1 MSRPNSWLLG
11 SLVVFAATLNAASAS
26 ADPIGALETP
36 TAGQVVSGVIPVSG
50 YVLDFA
56 GVDKVELFVDG
67 SFRSRAQ
74 INIPRPD
81 IIALFPQYANS
92 PTRDPG
98 YATSLN
104 TRTLSAGPH
113 LVTIRVT
120 ETGNTKTFDIAT
132 VSVAVSSAN
141 TNSPPF
147 GAVDSPASN
156 QIEVSGSFQVSGW
169 AADDSGNIDHIDILV
184 DGNVVAGA
192 AQYGLPRPDVFALYP
207 DVPNSLNSGFVANID
222 TTAFVNGIHTIAV
235 RAFDGQGS
243 SNVLGTRTVTV
254 FNVGANLGP
263 FGYLDS
269 PLDKA
274 SIVCN
279 SDVPFVDAST
289 CPEPC
294 FQTAIRGQAVPA
306 SYYKNVVAGW
316 ALDVGARQDRGA
328 VSYVELMIDGQL
340 LANTRRDCVRA
351 GRVFANCYGVNRPDV
366 ARAYPGYVNADNSGF
381 AFLFTLVPGPGNG
394 LFAIVMPDSEGT
406 PTVAGFTTGGAH
418 TLSVRAGDE
427 KETATQFGA
436 ISVDVLCDTGKFGD
450 TPAIGYIDFPTQG
463 QQVKGVTTFSGWAF
477 DPDNGGQA
485 AWVNGI
491 RRMEVDI
498 DGQVV
503 GVILAPL
510 IPRADVPA
518 NDFRVPATP
527 LTPGPSAFV
536 GWAFTFDSGNYSDTE
551 HDFVVYAV
559 DTANPIT
566 GRPSFRTEIGR
577 RKFSVFNNTGTKK

>member
-1 MSRPNSWLLG
+1 QVVGRETGRRRGEGRADVDSGNRPQDPDPPHRPEEKREDPERETRGQPPRRGPQNRLLRGADIHPTEEEIEEHRGQRERDDDLDRMRLHLLSGKEFLTVVLTFHGRVSAEKNEAKFLARLTFRTVFPILSIHFREDRSMSRPNSWLLG

-222 TTAFVNGIHTIAV
+222 TTAFLNGIHTIAV

-279 SDVPFVDAST
+279 SDVPFVAAST

-351 GRVFANCYGVNRPDV
+351 GRVFANCY
-366 ARAYPGYVNADNSGF
+366 
-381 AFLFTLVPGPGNG
+381 
-394 LFAIVMPDSEGT
+394 
-406 PTVAGFTTGGAH
+406 
-418 TLSVRAGDE
+418 
-427 KETATQFGA
+427 
-436 ISVDVLCDTGKFGD
+436 
-450 TPAIGYIDFPTQG
+450 
-463 QQVKGVTTFSGWAF
+463 
-477 DPDNGGQA
+477 
-485 AWVNGI
+485 
-491 RRMEVDI
+491 
-498 DGQVV
+498 
-503 GVILAPL
+503 
-510 IPRADVPA
+510 
-518 NDFRVPATP
+518 
-527 LTPGPSAFV
+527 
-536 GWAFTFDSGNYSDTE
+536 
-551 HDFVVYAV
+551 
-559 DTANPIT
+559 
-566 GRPSFRTEIGR
+566 
-577 RKFSVFNNTGTKK
+577 